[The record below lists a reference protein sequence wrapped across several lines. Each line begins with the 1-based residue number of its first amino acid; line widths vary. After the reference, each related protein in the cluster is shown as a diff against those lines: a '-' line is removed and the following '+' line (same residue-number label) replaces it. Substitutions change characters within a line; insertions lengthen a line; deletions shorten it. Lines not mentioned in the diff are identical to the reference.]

1 MIQVTGNFLQK
12 QRNIVNSEIRLAK
25 QAYCKSSFN
34 ELVGDSRKTW
44 QTINELSSRKSGKK
58 KSITS
63 LNVNGVSSITNP
75 TVLSNQ
81 FNNHF
86 ASICPKLATN
96 IDSFK

>member
-44 QTINELSSRKSGKK
+44 QTKLLREKLGKK
-58 KSITS
+58 SVTSLKVNRVSITS
-63 LNVNGVSSITNP
+63 PNA
-75 TVLSNQ
+75 LSNP

-86 ASICPKLATN
+86 ATISPNLVSN
-96 IDSFK
+96 IDSSGTE